1 MAFQEREEEIRIRY
15 ARKSGGADL
24 IFLRGDNLCVLPEVT
39 FRLGDTDG
47 CLEPWACSS
56 AAIPGCSA
64 PGARADPLHLDGGW
78 GDTKPGGD
86 GAFIPSSC

>member
-47 CLEPWACSS
+47 CLEPWAKKTSEKVGLS
-56 AAIPGCSA
+56 GK
-64 PGARADPLHLDGGW
+64 GLWD
-78 GDTKPGGD
+78 
-86 GAFIPSSC
+86 